1 MNFQVSDQSRI
12 DTTTFNVQGR
22 AADTTGRSVKEAGG
36 KDYTLREQIQRIGSY
51 CIAKLKDVFWQL
63 TPGSKSINDINKEI
77 LDKRYQ
83 AEYIHIALTSY
94 YTGEDGDFIDPEQA
108 IKDKWEAKDDDHL
121 HVTEFIE
128 HSKRNGVNLTPQLAR
143 NKLIECDIVKLKKL
157 ESKYM
162 DIHGINGYSE
172 ETKKEWRDAVFN
184 NLHQYNPHIIEEEK
198 LLPQQQTK
206 AVPLKGNLDF
216 EDIGEDNIEEIAR
229 DAKTHEEA
237 LVARFVQET
246 REREGTFMNDAGAQQ
261 FINNVILQPAKTP
274 EDASLKAPIVSVN
287 MEGIRLKKLPSE
299 AGITKPLEDQPQTVL
314 YPFIFKK
321 KESFGVDHIV
331 LIGVDFEKNEVFYY
345 DSQGFKSDH
354 AKRSFIVEDQKAIEH
369 LNDENDEE
377 LLVREEHVSTK
388 IKTMR
393 EDLEDLAKTLFSGE
407 QFSIKEN
414 CERHQKDP
422 HNCGV
427 FVLSAMDRLASGA
440 TFENTVKD
448 LRDTPVKTLRKQLA
462 DRMIKA
468 ICRNRVIFSDPASE
482 WFKKKGN
489 L

>member
-1 MNFQVSDQSRI
+1 M
-12 DTTTFNVQGR
+12 
-22 AADTTGRSVKEAGG
+22 
-36 KDYTLREQIQRIGSY
+36 
-51 CIAKLKDVFWQL
+51 
-63 TPGSKSINDINKEI
+63 
-77 LDKRYQ
+77 
-83 AEYIHIALTSY
+83 TSY
-94 YTGEDGDFIDPEQA
+94 YTGEDGKFIDPEQA
-108 IKDKWEAKDDDHL
+108 IKDKWEAKGDNHL
-121 HVTEFIE
+121 YVTEFIE
-128 HSKRNGVNLTPQLAR
+128 HSKRNGVTLTPKLAK
-143 NKLIECDIVKLKKL
+143 NQLIERDIVKLKKL

-162 DIHGINGYSE
+162 DIHEINGYSE
-172 ETKKEWRDAVFN
+172 ETKEEWRDAVFN
-184 NLHQYNPHIIEEEK
+184 NLHQYNPHIIDEEN
-198 LLPQQQTK
+198 LQPQQQTK
-206 AVPLKGNLDF
+206 AVPLKGNLDFEDKGNLDF

-261 FINNVILQPAKTP
+261 FINNVILQPAKTTG
-274 EDASLKAPIVSVN
+274 DASLKPPIVSVN
-287 MEGIRLKKLPSE
+287 MEGIRFKKLPSE
-299 AGITKPLEDQPQTVL
+299 AGIKKPLEDQPQTVL

-331 LIGVDFEKNEVFYY
+331 LIGVDFKKNEVFYY

-369 LNDENDEE
+369 VDDENDEVP
-377 LLVREEHVSTK
+377 LVREEHVSTK
-388 IKTMR
+388 IKAMR
-393 EDLEDLAKTLFSGE
+393 EDLEDLAKTLFPGE

-462 DRMIKA
+462 DRMIQA

-482 WFKKKGN
+482 WF
-489 L
+489 